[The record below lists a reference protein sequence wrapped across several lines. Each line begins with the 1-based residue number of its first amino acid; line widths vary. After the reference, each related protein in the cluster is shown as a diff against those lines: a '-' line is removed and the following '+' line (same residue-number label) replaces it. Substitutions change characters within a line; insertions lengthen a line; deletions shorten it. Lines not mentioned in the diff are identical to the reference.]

1 MVAGI
6 PATMSFLWCLA
17 LPLFFCCWEAGAH
30 RSSAGPSGSGHTELP
45 AVTPE
50 VWTSSEEGFQATD
63 LIEPSVS
70 NHISW
75 ETQTLSTQ
83 TFDKT
88 FIRGGTISEAETRED
103 KTMAL
108 MTRKPSKFTAVITT
122 PTVAS
127 STGGSP
133 TGRVR
138 TTVDTVTGSEL
149 WKVVFENLCTFD
161 SSEEA
166 KRILRFIHTSGET
179 EALSSESSASSESSV
194 PAITTS
200 QALSA
205 DITALTKAL
214 VTYITNIKVINCRVT
229 ETEPTAAIPG
239 TSHID
244 YSSSGGQALSPTE
257 RSALPDSTEAKSHLT
272 RNTTSAETWTI
283 AHATEL
289 VTPVVTVILSSTP
302 EKETTA
308 AKATTPSGTLVT
320 VSKNLLEESSAL
332 SVETTSD
339 ISISGIIP
347 VFTEDATIVSKVTSP
362 AGFSAMVYS
371 FSEETSTTSSTSS
384 ETSATHT
391 TPSGPIPPISRS
403 SLPSFHLSMVD
414 SIPETSVTSAKTTAS
429 ANSSP
434 TASADSTP
442 ETSVSSSKITAS
454 TNSSSETSVT
464 SAKTTASANSSPTA
478 SADSTPET
486 SVSSTEITA
495 SANSSPTA
503 SAKSSPETSV
513 SSSKI
518 TASTNSS
525 SETSVTSA
533 KTTASANSSPTA
545 SADSAPETSVS
556 SSKITASTN
565 SSSETSVTSAK
576 TTASANS
583 SPTASADS
591 TPETSVSSTEI
602 TASAN
607 SSPTASAKSS
617 PETSVSSS
625 KITASTNSSSETSVT
640 SAKTTA
646 SANSSPTASA
656 DSTPETSVSS
666 TEITASANSSPTAS
680 AKSSPET
687 SVSSSKITASTNS
700 SSETS
705 VTSAKTTDSAKTLK
719 TASAGG
725 GKPSTTSASTA
736 RTRWTDITPG
746 ADGGFLLLRLNVAS
760 PEDLTDP
767 SVAERLMHQIS
778 HKLDMLAFPVQVS
791 LLRVRSG

>member
-50 VWTSSEEGFQATD
+50 VWTSSEEDFQATVTPEVWTSSEEVFQATD

-83 TFDKT
+83 TSDKT
-88 FIRGGTISEAETRED
+88 FIRGGTISEAEARED

-122 PTVAS
+122 PTVTS

-166 KRILRFIHTSGET
+166 KRILKFIHTSGET

-214 VTYITNIKVINCRVT
+214 VTYITNIKVINCRVM

-283 AHATEL
+283 AHATKL

-414 SIPETSVTSAKTTAS
+414 SIPETK
-429 ANSSP
+429 
-434 TASADSTP
+434 
-442 ETSVSSSKITAS
+442 
-454 TNSSSETSVT
+454 
-464 SAKTTASANSSPTA
+464 
-478 SADSTPET
+478 
-486 SVSSTEITA
+486 
-495 SANSSPTA
+495 
-503 SAKSSPETSV
+503 
-513 SSSKI
+513 
-518 TASTNSS
+518 
-525 SETSVTSA
+525 
-533 KTTASANSSPTA
+533 
-545 SADSAPETSVS
+545 
-556 SSKITASTN
+556 
-565 SSSETSVTSAK
+565 
-576 TTASANS
+576 
-583 SPTASADS
+583 
-591 TPETSVSSTEI
+591 
-602 TASAN
+602 
-607 SSPTASAKSS
+607 
-617 PETSVSSS
+617 
-625 KITASTNSSSETSVT
+625 
-640 SAKTTA
+640 
-646 SANSSPTASA
+646 
-656 DSTPETSVSS
+656 
-666 TEITASANSSPTAS
+666 
-680 AKSSPET
+680 
-687 SVSSSKITASTNS
+687 
-700 SSETS
+700 TS

-736 RTRWTDITPG
+736 RTRWTHITPG

-778 HKLDMLAFPVQVS
+778 RKLDMLAFPVQVS

>member
-1 MVAGI
+1 MVARI

-83 TFDKT
+83 TSDKT
-88 FIRGGTISEAETRED
+88 FIRGGTISEAEARED

-122 PTVAS
+122 PTVTS

-133 TGRVR
+133 AGRVR

-166 KRILRFIHTSGET
+166 KRILKFIHTSGET

-214 VTYITNIKVINCRVT
+214 VTYITNIKVINCRVM

-454 TNSSSETSVT
+454 
-464 SAKTTASANSSPTA
+464 
-478 SADSTPET
+478 
-486 SVSSTEITA
+486 
-495 SANSSPTA
+495 ANSSPTA
-503 SAKSSPETSV
+503 SAKSS
-513 SSSKI
+513 
-518 TASTNSS
+518 
-525 SETSVTSA
+525 
-533 KTTASANSSPTA
+533 
-545 SADSAPETSVS
+545 PETSVS

>member
-1 MVAGI
+1 
-6 PATMSFLWCLA
+6 
-17 LPLFFCCWEAGAH
+17 
-30 RSSAGPSGSGHTELP
+30 
-45 AVTPE
+45 
-50 VWTSSEEGFQATD
+50 QATD

-83 TFDKT
+83 TSDKT
-88 FIRGGTISEAETRED
+88 FIRGGTISEAEARED

-122 PTVAS
+122 PTVTS

-133 TGRVR
+133 AGRVR

-166 KRILRFIHTSGET
+166 KRILKFIHTSGET

-214 VTYITNIKVINCRVT
+214 VTYITNIKVINCRVM

-442 ETSVSSSKITAS
+442 ETSASSS
-454 TNSSSETSVT
+454 
-464 SAKTTASANSSPTA
+464 
-478 SADSTPET
+478 
-486 SVSSTEITA
+486 
-495 SANSSPTA
+495 
-503 SAKSSPETSV
+503 
-513 SSSKI
+513 
-518 TASTNSS
+518 
-525 SETSVTSA
+525 
-533 KTTASANSSPTA
+533 
-545 SADSAPETSVS
+545 
-556 SSKITASTN
+556 
-565 SSSETSVTSAK
+565 
-576 TTASANS
+576 
-583 SPTASADS
+583 
-591 TPETSVSSTEI
+591 
-602 TASAN
+602 
-607 SSPTASAKSS
+607 
-617 PETSVSSS
+617 
-625 KITASTNSSSETSVT
+625 
-640 SAKTTA
+640 
-646 SANSSPTASA
+646 
-656 DSTPETSVSS
+656 
-666 TEITASANSSPTAS
+666 
-680 AKSSPET
+680 
-687 SVSSSKITASTNS
+687 
-700 SSETS
+700 
-705 VTSAKTTDSAKTLK
+705 
-719 TASAGG
+719 
-725 GKPSTTSASTA
+725 
-736 RTRWTDITPG
+736 
-746 ADGGFLLLRLNVAS
+746 
-760 PEDLTDP
+760 
-767 SVAERLMHQIS
+767 
-778 HKLDMLAFPVQVS
+778 
-791 LLRVRSG
+791 

>member
-50 VWTSSEEGFQATD
+50 VWTSSEEDFQATVTPEVWTSSEEVFQATD
-63 LIEPSVS
+63 LIEPSAS
-70 NHISW
+70 NYISW

-83 TFDKT
+83 TSDKT

-122 PTVAS
+122 PTATS

-166 KRILRFIHTSGET
+166 KRILKFTHISAET
-179 EALSSESSASSESSV
+179 EALSSESSASPDSSV

-214 VTYITNIKVINCRVT
+214 VTYITNIKVINCRVM

-244 YSSSGGQALSPTE
+244 HSSAGGQALSPTE
-257 RSALPDSTEAKSHLT
+257 RSALPDSTEAKSHLA

-283 AHATEL
+283 AHATES
-289 VTPVVTVILSSTP
+289 VTPAVTVILSSTP

-308 AKATTPSGTLVT
+308 AKASTPSGTLVT

-339 ISISGIIP
+339 ISISGIIT

-391 TPSGPIPPISRS
+391 TFSGPIPSISRS
-403 SLPSFHLSMVD
+403 SFSSFHLPMVD
-414 SIPETSVTSAKTTAS
+414 SIPETSITSAKTTAS
-429 ANSSP
+429 AKSSP

-442 ETSVSSSKITAS
+442 ETSVSSTKITAS
-454 TNSSSETSVT
+454 
-464 SAKTTASANSSPTA
+464 AKSSPTA

-513 SSSKI
+513 SSSEI

-533 KTTASANSSPTA
+533 KA
-545 SADSAPETSVS
+545 
-556 SSKITASTN
+556 
-565 SSSETSVTSAK
+565 
-576 TTASANS
+576 
-583 SPTASADS
+583 
-591 TPETSVSSTEI
+591 
-602 TASAN
+602 
-607 SSPTASAKSS
+607 
-617 PETSVSSS
+617 
-625 KITASTNSSSETSVT
+625 
-640 SAKTTA
+640 
-646 SANSSPTASA
+646 
-656 DSTPETSVSS
+656 
-666 TEITASANSSPTAS
+666 
-680 AKSSPET
+680 
-687 SVSSSKITASTNS
+687 
-700 SSETS
+700 
-705 VTSAKTTDSAKTLK
+705 TDSAKTLK
-719 TASAGG
+719 TASSGG

-767 SVAERLMHQIS
+767 SVAERLMHQLS
-778 HKLDMLAFPVQVS
+778 HKLDMLTFPVQVS

>member
-1 MVAGI
+1 
-6 PATMSFLWCLA
+6 MSFLWCLA

-30 RSSAGPSGSGHTELP
+30 RSSAAQCSFIIQGETQEDKPRACSDILGRDDRMALALLRVLGYFWDSPSGSGHTELP

-50 VWTSSEEGFQATD
+50 VWTSSEEDFQATVTPEVWTSSEEVFQATD

-83 TFDKT
+83 TSDKT
-88 FIRGGTISEAETRED
+88 FIRGGTISEAEARED

-122 PTVAS
+122 PTVTS

-166 KRILRFIHTSGET
+166 KRILKFIHTSGET

-214 VTYITNIKVINCRVT
+214 VTYITNIKVINCRVM

-283 AHATEL
+283 AHATKL

-454 TNSSSETSVT
+454 TNSSSETS
-464 SAKTTASANSSPTA
+464 
-478 SADSTPET
+478 
-486 SVSSTEITA
+486 I
-495 SANSSPTA
+495 
-503 SAKSSPETSV
+503 
-513 SSSKI
+513 
-518 TASTNSS
+518 
-525 SETSVTSA
+525 
-533 KTTASANSSPTA
+533 
-545 SADSAPETSVS
+545 
-556 SSKITASTN
+556 
-565 SSSETSVTSAK
+565 TSAK

-656 DSTPETSVSS
+656 DSTPETSVSL

-680 AKSSPET
+680 AKSSPEP

-736 RTRWTDITPG
+736 RTRWTHITPG

-778 HKLDMLAFPVQVS
+778 RKLDMLAFPVQVS

>member
-1 MVAGI
+1 
-6 PATMSFLWCLA
+6 MSFLWCLA

-50 VWTSSEEGFQATD
+50 VWTRSEEDFQATVTPEVWTSSEEVFQATD

-122 PTVAS
+122 PTVTS

-166 KRILRFIHTSGET
+166 KRILKFIHTSGET

-200 QALSA
+200 QALLA

-214 VTYITNIKVINCRVT
+214 VTYITNIKVINCRVM

-429 ANSSP
+429 A
-434 TASADSTP
+434 DST
-442 ETSVSSSKITAS
+442 
-454 TNSSSETSVT
+454 
-464 SAKTTASANSSPTA
+464 
-478 SADSTPET
+478 
-486 SVSSTEITA
+486 
-495 SANSSPTA
+495 
-503 SAKSSPETSV
+503 
-513 SSSKI
+513 
-518 TASTNSS
+518 
-525 SETSVTSA
+525 
-533 KTTASANSSPTA
+533 
-545 SADSAPETSVS
+545 
-556 SSKITASTN
+556 
-565 SSSETSVTSAK
+565 
-576 TTASANS
+576 
-583 SPTASADS
+583 
-591 TPETSVSSTEI
+591 
-602 TASAN
+602 
-607 SSPTASAKSS
+607 

>member
-50 VWTSSEEGFQATD
+50 VWTSSEEDFQATVTPEVWTSSEEVFQATD

-83 TFDKT
+83 TSDKT
-88 FIRGGTISEAETRED
+88 FIRGGTISEAEARED

-122 PTVAS
+122 PTVTS

-166 KRILRFIHTSGET
+166 KRILKFIHTSGET

-214 VTYITNIKVINCRVT
+214 VTYITNIKVINCRVM

-283 AHATEL
+283 AHATKL

-454 TNSSSETSVT
+454 TNSSSETS
-464 SAKTTASANSSPTA
+464 
-478 SADSTPET
+478 
-486 SVSSTEITA
+486 I
-495 SANSSPTA
+495 
-503 SAKSSPETSV
+503 
-513 SSSKI
+513 
-518 TASTNSS
+518 
-525 SETSVTSA
+525 
-533 KTTASANSSPTA
+533 
-545 SADSAPETSVS
+545 
-556 SSKITASTN
+556 
-565 SSSETSVTSAK
+565 TSAK

-656 DSTPETSVSS
+656 DSTPETSVSL

-680 AKSSPET
+680 AKSSPEP

-736 RTRWTDITPG
+736 RTRWTHITPG

-778 HKLDMLAFPVQVS
+778 RKLDMLAFPVQVS